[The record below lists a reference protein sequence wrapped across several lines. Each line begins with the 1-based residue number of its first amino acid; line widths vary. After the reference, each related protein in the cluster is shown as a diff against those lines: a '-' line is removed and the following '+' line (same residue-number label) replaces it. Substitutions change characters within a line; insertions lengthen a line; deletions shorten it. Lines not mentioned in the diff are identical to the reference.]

1 MRVVFPAFALAL
13 AGCSHGE
20 RPTATTPP
28 APASAPDWRTVAT
41 PADRQRLRDWRKA
54 WLAALPQARADDA
67 GGMAAQ
73 GALFAPD
80 LALADPTPPP
90 GDYRCR
96 VFKLG
101 GKGVGMQG
109 FTAYPPFD
117 CRLARDGGELAFTK
131 LTGSQRPV
139 GHVYADGGR
148 RAVFLG
154 SLVLGDERGAM
165 RYGTDAQRDM
175 AGWVERIGPRR
186 WRVVLPYP
194 RFESLLD
201 VVELVPAGGDPRR

>member
-1 MRVVFPAFALAL
+1 MRVVFPALALAL

-20 RPTATTPP
+20 RPAAATP
-28 APASAPDWRTVAT
+28 AAVADGLDWRTVAT
-41 PADRQRLRDWRKA
+41 PADRQRLRDWRTA
-54 WLAALPQARADDA
+54 WMAALPQARVVDAD
-67 GGMAAQ
+67 GIAAQ

-80 LALADPTPPP
+80 VALNAPAPPP
-90 GDYRCR
+90 GNYRCR

-101 GKGVGMQG
+101 AKDGGPRG
-109 FTAYPPFD
+109 FTAHPPFA
-117 CRLARDGGELAFTK
+117 CRLTREHGALAFTK

-139 GHVYADGGR
+139 GHVYPDGTQ

-175 AGWVERIGPRR
+175 AGWVERIGARR

-201 VVELVPAGGDPRR
+201 VVELVPAGQ